1 MEGRLEK
8 LLGEDRLIPSVSNL
22 EQLKYA
28 VEQTGFSCIMLK
40 MGDINTIGKMV
51 AHIHK
56 HNKTVMLHIDSLK
69 GISKDKAGIHYLKR
83 MGADSLLT
91 MKSQNIRM
99 VKEEGVYAVLGTFL
113 VDSSSLH
120 LTLQNI
126 HANKPDAVIAMP
138 MTVPDEVYGILQKST
153 SIPIMAGGLGMD
165 MDIINHV
172 LGLGIRACAVTDR
185 KILEQYKPI

>member
-1 MEGRLEK
+1 M
-8 LLGEDRLIPSVSNL
+8 
-22 EQLKYA
+22 
-28 VEQTGFSCIMLK
+28 
-40 MGDINTIGKMV
+40 
-51 AHIHK
+51 
-56 HNKTVMLHIDSLK
+56 
-69 GISKDKAGIHYLKR
+69 
-83 MGADSLLT
+83 
-91 MKSQNIRM
+91 
-99 VKEEGVYAVLGTFL
+99 LGTFL